1 MEFVLKLG
9 RRYECSIFRA
19 SILLQGY
26 KRDVAA
32 EVAAGQHTRNT
43 QTAELSRIDLEK
55 KARELDA
62 CAGCKAG
69 WAVPARMHA
78 SLAT

>member
-1 MEFVLKLG
+1 MKLG

-62 CAGCKAG
+62 CAGRIV
-69 WAVPARMHA
+69 AVARVGTA
-78 SLAT
+78 ALVGSPEAP